1 MIIIDESIKEHLQ
14 AVNSLS
20 SINNDIETLARETVK
35 TLKNGGKILI
45 MGNGGSAADSQH
57 FAAEIAVRYKKNRR
71 ALPAIA
77 LTTDTSI
84 LTAAG
89 NDFSF
94 DMIFARQI
102 EALASAGDL
111 VIGISTSGVSKNI
124 IKGIEYAKRIKC
136 ATAGLLGCGG
146 GDIDRSVDFPV
157 IVPSG
162 NTPRVQECHILIIHA
177 ICEIIDE
184 EFNES

>member
-1 MIIIDESIKEHLQ
+1 MNIIDESIKDHLQ
-14 AVNSLS
+14 AINSLS
-20 SINNDIETLARETVK
+20 AIKKDIEILAQKAVK
-35 TLKNGGKILI
+35 TLKGAGKILI

-94 DMIFARQI
+94 ELIFARQI
-102 EALASAGDL
+102 EALACANDL
-111 VIGISTSGVSKNI
+111 VIGISTSGASKNI
-124 IKGIEYAKRIKC
+124 VKGIEYAKKIKC

-146 GDIDRSVDFPV
+146 GEIGRLVDIPL
-157 IVPSG
+157 IVPSN
-162 NTPRVQECHILIIHA
+162 NTPRVQECHILIIHT
-177 ICEIIDE
+177 ICEIIDG

>member
-1 MIIIDESIKEHLQ
+1 MNIIDESILEHIQ
-14 AVNSLS
+14 VINSLS
-20 SINNDIETLARETVK
+20 SIMKDIETVARNIVK
-35 TLKNGGKILI
+35 TLKSGGKILI

-71 ALPAIA
+71 ALPGIA

-94 DMIFARQI
+94 ELIFARQI
-102 EALASAGDL
+102 EALASANDL

-124 IKGIEYAKRIKC
+124 IKGIEYAKKIKC

-146 GDIDRSVDFPV
+146 GDIGRLVDFPV
-157 IVPSG
+157 IVPSN

-184 EFNES
+184 AFNES

>member
-1 MIIIDESIKEHLQ
+1 MNILDKSIKEHNQ
-14 AVNSLS
+14 VVNSLA
-20 SINNDIETLARETVK
+20 SIKKDIETLAQKAVYI
-35 TLKNGGKILI
+35 LKSGGKILV

-57 FAAEIAVRYKKNRR
+57 FAAEIVVRYKKNRR

-77 LTTDTSI
+77 LSTDTSI

-94 DMIFARQI
+94 DLIFARQI
-102 EALASAGDL
+102 EALASADDL
-111 VIGISTSGVSKNI
+111 VIGISTSGQSKNI
-124 IKGIEYAKRIKC
+124 IKGIESAKKLNC

-146 GDIDRSVDFPV
+146 GEIANIVDFPV
-157 IVPSG
+157 IITSN
-162 NTPRVQECHILIIHA
+162 NTPRVQECHVLIIHT

>member
-1 MIIIDESIKEHLQ
+1 MNIIDTSIKEHNQ
-14 AVNSLS
+14 VMNSLAT
-20 SINNDIETLARETVK
+20 IKAEIETLAQKTAG
-35 TLKNGGKILI
+35 TLKNGGKILV
-45 MGNGGSAADSQH
+45 MGNGGSAADCQH

-94 DMIFARQI
+94 DLIFARQI
-102 EALASAGDL
+102 EALASADDL
-111 VIGISTSGVSKNI
+111 VIGISTSGQSKNI
-124 IKGIEYAKRIKC
+124 IKGIESAKKLNC

-146 GDIDRSVDFPV
+146 GDIGRIVDFSV
-157 IVPSG
+157 IVPSN
-162 NTPRVQECHILIIHA
+162 NTPRVQECHILIIHT

-184 EFNES
+184 EFNEF